1 MFMPKHIEGD
11 SAMKKNGS
19 KVFFF
24 FGIFSLMWVFFCS
37 SFMGEAASIDKALE
51 RWSRVQSFTGD
62 LGGQLDL
69 RVTWFSEEY
78 LSALVEDEANKN
90 LWTQDEK
97 ENYLY
102 NLLRTLEM
110 DEYIPVEV
118 SIRNYGPSMHM
129 APFDDMI
136 TLRINNKDYKPVD
149 YDKRFNFRLQ
159 GDINGYVYFPRLD
172 EKNKPLLEGAKTVRV
187 TLKAG
192 VSSILA
198 GDVNFFWDIYKDNP
212 EKLFSGKAMRQFEID
227 RLLKRTK
234 LLNSRKIELEEEL
247 KGIYEELLEV
257 QKRMDELQHQT
268 D

>member
-1 MFMPKHIEGD
+1 
-11 SAMKKNGS
+11 MKKT
-19 KVFFF
+19 VFCVVACTVLAGLVFL
-24 FGIFSLMWVFFCS
+24 FSS
-37 SFMGEAASIDKALE
+37 EALASYQNVLQ
-51 RWSRVQSFTGD
+51 RWSRIEKYSD
-62 LGGQLDL
+62 PMGGFLDV

-78 LSALVEDEANKN
+78 LSALAESEANTN

-97 ENYLY
+97 ENFLY
-102 NLLRTLEM
+102 NMLKTLQI

-118 SIRNYGPSMHM
+118 EFDNRAESMHL
-129 APFDDMI
+129 APFDR
-136 TLRINNKDYKPVD
+136 RIELWIDSKEYSPVD

-159 GDINGYVYFPRLD
+159 GKLNGYVFFPRYD
-172 EKNKPLLEGAKTVRV
+172 EKGQNLLEGAKRVRV
-187 TLKAG
+187 VLSG
-192 VSSILA
+192 SISPLVK

-234 LLNSRKIELEEEL
+234 LLNSRKVELEEEL